1 LTAAHVWV
9 HQRSQRRLSTPAAVL
24 VMLVAIQV
32 TLGALTILTRRNEWI
47 NSLHVV
53 CGALVLAT
61 SLVLT
66 LRSWRVRF
74 ALDRLTAGAAR
85 GQDVVP
91 AGDTVRSNRGTPS
104 PTGARA

>member
-1 LTAAHVWV
+1 MA
-9 HQRSQRRLSTPAAVL
+9 
-24 VMLVAIQV
+24 LVAVQV
-32 TLGALTILTRRNEWI
+32 TLGAMTVLTQRNEWI

-66 LRSWRVRF
+66 LRRWRIRF
-74 ALDRLTAGAAR
+74 ALDRHHRRFEARRQPPWTASA
-85 GQDVVP
+85 
-91 AGDTVRSNRGTPS
+91 SNQGTPS